1 MGSPVSIAFHS
12 FIKIDRRKEDPVYLQ
27 LVYQFINAVRM
38 SLLEDGDQLPGS
50 RKIAEDLQLHR
61 KTVVAAL
68 QELQE
73 QGWVT
78 SQANV
83 GTFVRNPELTSAKGP
98 NARSF
103 RPPPE
108 SAAFSFRKDFILD
121 NPFQEQPGNLYF
133 TDGTPDYTVIRAE
146 ELVRFYSGVLRRT
159 RESGE
164 WQPSG
169 NPFFRD
175 QLSYYLNLTRGCH
188 LSLHYLLPMAGR
200 EQVFSI
206 LARLLIIKGDL
217 GLVEELS

>member
-61 KTVVAAL
+61 KSVVAAL

-83 GTFVRNPELTSAKGP
+83 HVSSGTLDAVGDYEITTKTQKIELRQVTIDD
-98 NARSF
+98 
-103 RPPPE
+103 
-108 SAAFSFRKDFILD
+108 AAATVYGCDL
-121 NPFQEQPGNLYF
+121 
-133 TDGTPDYTVIRAE
+133 TDGYVRINADYT
-146 ELVRFYSGVLRRT
+146 T
-159 RESGE
+159 
-164 WQPSG
+164 
-169 NPFFRD
+169 
-175 QLSYYLNLTRGCH
+175 
-188 LSLHYLLPMAGR
+188 
-200 EQVFSI
+200 
-206 LARLLIIKGDL
+206 
-217 GLVEELS
+217 